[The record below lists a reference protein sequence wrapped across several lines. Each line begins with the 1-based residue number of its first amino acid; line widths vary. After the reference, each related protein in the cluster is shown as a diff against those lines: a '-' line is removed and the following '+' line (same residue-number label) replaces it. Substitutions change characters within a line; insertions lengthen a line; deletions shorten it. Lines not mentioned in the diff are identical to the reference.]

1 MANIDLS
8 VIIPSKN
15 NKKKISKI
23 ICDVASELENIETE
37 FIRNLSK

>member
-15 NKKKISKI
+15 NKNKISKI
-23 ICDVASELENIETE
+23 IRDVASSLTISRLN
-37 FIRNLSK
+37 SSS